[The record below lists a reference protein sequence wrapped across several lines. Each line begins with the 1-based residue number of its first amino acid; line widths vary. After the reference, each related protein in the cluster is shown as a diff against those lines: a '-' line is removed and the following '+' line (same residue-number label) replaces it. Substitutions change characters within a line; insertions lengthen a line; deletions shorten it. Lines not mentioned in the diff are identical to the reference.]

1 MILFDYGQTLLNE
14 QTFNGIK
21 GTQAVLDCCVSTL
34 NHITAE
40 EVQELANMLNNDIGR
55 YNPETQD
62 MYFDA
67 SGSGTTTLRRAL
79 KEKYEYA
86 HFDTDDYFWIPT
98 NPPIQ

>member
-1 MILFDYGQTLLNE
+1 MNKNIYIIKSLKEITWFCGGNVKMRKPKMILFDYGQTLLNE

-62 MYFDA
+62 MYC
-67 SGSGTTTLRRAL
+67 L
-79 KEKYEYA
+79 EI
-86 HFDTDDYFWIPT
+86 H
-98 NPPIQ
+98 NH